1 MTWVTP
7 HRHRD
12 RLAPPVT
19 VTLVTSWRHPF
30 AGLPREVAVLT
41 AVAFA
46 VAVGF
51 GVVAPAIPVY
61 AREFGVGRTAAGAV
75 ISAFAFMRLVS
86 ALGSG
91 RLVNRIGE
99 RLVLAL
105 GIGIVAVSSA
115 LAGLAQTYTQLLV
128 LRGVG
133 GVGSAMFTVSA
144 ISLLLRVVDSDQRGR
159 ATGLWQSGFLIGAI
173 AGPAIGGPLTDIS
186 LRAPFFVYAVTLA
199 AAGGIGLIFLG
210 RTHLLDVEVD
220 DDRPAETVTLPQAL
234 KVSGYRA
241 ALVTNLGNGWALF
254 GVRSSLI
261 PLFVTEGMGA
271 SPTWTG
277 VGFFVSAAAQGGL
290 LLWAGGFADRVGR
303 RPAMLIGSTNA
314 TLTLFLIAVSG
325 SLAVYVIAMALFGA
339 GSAFLSVAPSAVVGD
354 VASGHGGTVIAAFQM
369 SSDLGAVAGPLVAGR
384 LADNYSF
391 GAAFG
396 VTASV
401 VAAGMV
407 TTFFS
412 TETRH
417 RAAPPSPE
425 PHVLPE

>member
-1 MTWVTP
+1 
-7 HRHRD
+7 
-12 RLAPPVT
+12 
-19 VTLVTSWRHPF
+19 VTSWRHPF

-199 AAGGIGLIFLG
+199 AAGAIGLAFLG
-210 RTHLLDVEVD
+210 QAHLHDVDVD
-220 DDRPAETVTLPQAL
+220 ERPTATVTLPQAL
-234 KVSGYRA
+234 RVSGYRA

-303 RPAMLIGSTNA
+303 RPAMLIGSTVA
-314 TLTLFLIAVSG
+314 TL
-325 SLAVYVIAMALFGA
+325 SLVLVAASSSLGVYVVAMALFGA

-396 VTASV
+396 VTAAV
-401 VAAGMV
+401 LATGLV

>member
-1 MTWVTP
+1 
-7 HRHRD
+7 
-12 RLAPPVT
+12 
-19 VTLVTSWRHPF
+19 VTSWRHPF

-115 LAGLAQTYTQLLV
+115 LAGLAQNYTQLLV

-220 DDRPAETVTLPQAL
+220 DDRPAATVTLPQAL
-234 KVSGYRA
+234 RVSGYRA

-303 RPAMLIGSTNA
+303 RPAMLIGSTVA
-314 TLTLFLIAVSG
+314 TLSLFLIAVSG
-325 SLAVYVIAMALFGA
+325 SLAVYVVAMALFGA

-369 SSDLGAVAGPLVAGR
+369 SSDLGAVVGPLVAGQ
-384 LADNYSF
+384 LVDSVSYA
-391 GAAFG
+391 AAFAISAG
-396 VTASV
+396 ILLVTLVPALI
-401 VAAGMV
+401 MR
-407 TTFFS
+407 
-412 TETRH
+412 ETRV
-417 RAAPPSPE
+417 PSPA
-425 PHVLPE
+425 

>member
-1 MTWVTP
+1 M
-7 HRHRD
+7 
-12 RLAPPVT
+12 
-19 VTLVTSWRHPF
+19 TSWRHPF

-99 RLVLAL
+99 RLVLAV

-220 DDRPAETVTLPQAL
+220 DRPPVTVTLPQAL
-234 KVSGYRA
+234 RVSGYRA

-303 RPAMLIGSTNA
+303 RPAMLIGSTVA
-314 TLTLFLIAVSG
+314 TL
-325 SLAVYVIAMALFGA
+325 SLALVAVTDSLAMYVVAMALFGA

-396 VTASV
+396 VTAAV
-401 VAAGMV
+401 LATGLV

>member
-1 MTWVTP
+1 VTP
-7 HRHRD
+7 VTPDRRHGCPTR
-12 RLAPPVT
+12 PVT

-220 DDRPAETVTLPQAL
+220 DERPAATVTLPQAL
-234 KVSGYRA
+234 RVSGYRA

-303 RPAMLIGSTNA
+303 RPAMLIGSSVA
-314 TLTLFLIAVSG
+314 TLSLFLIAVSG
-325 SLAVYVIAMALFGA
+325 SLAVYVVAMALFGA

-417 RAAPPSPE
+417 QTAPPSPE
-425 PHVLPE
+425 PRVLPE

>member
-1 MTWVTP
+1 VTT
-7 HRHRD
+7 R
-12 RLAPPVT
+12 
-19 VTLVTSWRHPF
+19 RHPF

-115 LAGLAQTYTQLLV
+115 LAGLAQSYTQLLL
-128 LRGVG
+128 LRGIG

-159 ATGLWQSGFLIGAI
+159 ATGLWQSGFLVGAI

-199 AAGGIGLIFLG
+199 AAGGIGLAFLG
-210 RTHLLDVEVD
+210 RAHLHDVEID
-220 DDRPAETVTLPQAL
+220 ERPAATVTLPQAL

-303 RPAMLIGSTNA
+303 RPAMLIGSSVA
-314 TLTLFLIAVSG
+314 TLSLALVAVSD
-325 SLAVYVIAMALFGA
+325 SLAVYVVAMALFGA

-396 VTASV
+396 VTAAV
-401 VAAGMV
+401 LATGLI

-425 PHVLPE
+425 PHVLSE

>member
-1 MTWVTP
+1 M
-7 HRHRD
+7 
-12 RLAPPVT
+12 
-19 VTLVTSWRHPF
+19 SWRHPF

-210 RTHLLDVEVD
+210 RTHLLDVEA
-220 DDRPAETVTLPQAL
+220 DDRPAATVTLPQAL
-234 KVSGYRA
+234 RVSGYRA

-303 RPAMLIGSTNA
+303 RPAMLIGSTVA
-314 TLTLFLIAVSG
+314 TL
-325 SLAVYVIAMALFGA
+325 SLALVAVTDSLAMYVVAMALFGA

-396 VTASV
+396 VTAGV
-401 VAAGMV
+401 LAAGLV

>member
-1 MTWVTP
+1 M
-7 HRHRD
+7 R
-12 RLAPPVT
+12 
-19 VTLVTSWRHPF
+19 
-30 AGLPREVAVLT
+30 GLPREVGVLA

-99 RLVLAL
+99 RLVLAT

-115 LAGLAQTYTQLLV
+115 LAGLAQSYVELLV
-128 LRGVG
+128 LRGAG

-144 ISLLLRVVDSDQRGR
+144 ISLLLRVSEPEQRGR
-159 ATGLWQSGFLIGAI
+159 ATGMWQSGFLIGGI

-199 AAGGIGLIFLG
+199 VAGGIGLLFLG
-210 RTHLLDVEVD
+210 RATLHDVETAKA
-220 DDRPAETVTLPQAL
+220 AEDPVTLPQAL
-234 KVSGYRA
+234 RVSGYRA

-261 PLFVTEGMGA
+261 PLFVTEGIRA
-271 SPTWTG
+271 SGTWVG
-277 VGFFVSAAAQGGL
+277 VGFFVSAAFQGGL
-290 LLWAGGFADRVGR
+290 LLWSGGFADRVGR
-303 RPAMLIGSTNA
+303 RPAMIIGA
-314 TLTLFLIAVSG
+314 AVG
-325 SLAVYVIAMALFGA
+325 AAAMLAVAVHDSLAVYVVAMALFGV
-339 GSAFLSVAPSAVVGD
+339 GSAFLSVAPSAAVGD
-354 VASGHGGTVIAAFQM
+354 VAAGRGGTVVAAFQM
-369 SSDLGAVAGPLVAGR
+369 AADLGAVAGPLVAGW
-384 LADNYSF
+384 LADDFSF

-396 VTASV
+396 ATAAIFLLGL
-401 VAAGMV
+401 AA
-407 TTFFS
+407 S
-412 TETRH
+412 LLSAETRH
-417 RAAPPSPE
+417 RGERAPTE
-425 PHVLPE
+425 PATGTG

>member
-1 MTWVTP
+1 
-7 HRHRD
+7 
-12 RLAPPVT
+12 
-19 VTLVTSWRHPF
+19 VTSRRNPF

-105 GIGIVAVSSA
+105 GIAIVAVSSA
-115 LAGLAQTYTQLLV
+115 LAGLAQSYTQLLL

-133 GVGSAMFTVSA
+133 GIGSAMFTVAA
-144 ISLLLRVVDSDQRGR
+144 ISLLLRVVDADQRGR

-173 AGPAIGGPLTDIS
+173 AGPAIGGPLTNIS
-186 LRAPFFVYAVTLA
+186 LRAPFFVYAGTLA
-199 AAGGIGLIFLG
+199 AAGGIGLAFLT
-210 RTHLLDVEVD
+210 RAALHDKEQTA
-220 DDRPAETVTLPQAL
+220 RAAATVTLPQAL
-234 KVSGYRA
+234 RVSGYRA

-261 PLFVTEGMGA
+261 PLFVTEGLGA
-271 SPTWTG
+271 SGTWTG
-277 VGFFVSAAAQGGL
+277 IGFFVSAAAQGGL

-303 RPAMLIGSTNA
+303 RPAMLIGSTLGTA
-314 TLTLFLIAVSG
+314 AMVAVAVSG
-325 SLAVYVIAMALFGA
+325 SLAVYVVAMALFGA

-369 SSDLGAVAGPLVAGR
+369 SADLGAVVGPLLAGW
-384 LADNYSF
+384 LADDYSF

-396 VTASV
+396 VTAAV
-401 VAAGMV
+401 LLAGLA
-407 TTFFS
+407 TTLLS
-412 TETRH
+412 SETRH
-417 RAAPPSPE
+417 RAESPPSGAQ
-425 PHVLPE
+425 VLPE

>member
-1 MTWVTP
+1 VRSP
-7 HRHRD
+7 RN
-12 RLAPPVT
+12 
-19 VTLVTSWRHPF
+19 PF
-30 AGLPREVAVLT
+30 AGLPREVGVLT

-99 RLVLAL
+99 RLVLAI

-115 LAGLAQTYTQLLV
+115 LAGLAQTYTQLLL

-144 ISLLLRVVDSDQRGR
+144 VSLLLRVVDSDQRGR

-186 LRAPFFVYAVTLA
+186 LRAPFFVYAATLA
-199 AAGGIGLIFLG
+199 VAGGIGLVFLS
-210 RTHLLDVEVD
+210 RAALHDVDESVQ
-220 DDRPAETVTLPQAL
+220 AAATVTLPQAL
-234 KVSGYRA
+234 RVSGYRA
-241 ALVTNLGNGWALF
+241 ALTTNLGNGWALF

-261 PLFVTEGMGA
+261 PLFVTEGIGA
-271 SPTWTG
+271 SGTWTG
-277 VGFFVSAAAQGGL
+277 IGFFVSAAAQGGL

-303 RPAMLIGSTNA
+303 RPAMILGSSVA
-314 TLTLFLIAVSG
+314 TISMATVAVSD
-325 SLAVYVIAMALFGA
+325 SLGVYVVAMALFGA
-339 GSAFLSVAPSAVVGD
+339 GSAFLSVAPSAAVGD
-354 VASGHGGTVIAAFQM
+354 VVHGRGGTVIAAFQM
-369 SSDLGAVAGPLVAGR
+369 SADLGAVIGPLVAGW
-384 LADNYSF
+384 LADEYSF

-396 VTASV
+396 VTAGV
-401 VAAGMV
+401 LVAGLITAV
-407 TTFFS
+407 LS
-412 TETRH
+412 KETRQ
-417 RAAPPSPE
+417 RRTDSTPSESAEPAPGTTG
-425 PHVLPE
+425 

>member
-1 MTWVTP
+1 
-7 HRHRD
+7 
-12 RLAPPVT
+12 
-19 VTLVTSWRHPF
+19 VTSWRHPF

-115 LAGLAQTYTQLLV
+115 LAGLAQNYTQLLV

-220 DDRPAETVTLPQAL
+220 DDRPAATVTLPQAL
-234 KVSGYRA
+234 RVSGYRA

-303 RPAMLIGSTNA
+303 RPAMLIGSTVA
-314 TLTLFLIAVSG
+314 TLSLALIALSG
-325 SLAVYVIAMALFGA
+325 SLAVYVVAMALFGA

-401 VAAGMV
+401 LAAGLV

>member
-7 HRHRD
+7 HRPAIRP
-12 RLAPPVT
+12 AGPVT

-234 KVSGYRA
+234 RVSGYRA

-303 RPAMLIGSTNA
+303 RPAMLIGSTIA
-314 TLTLFLIAVSG
+314 TLSLFLIAVSG
-325 SLAVYVIAMALFGA
+325 SLAVYVVAMALFGA

-401 VAAGMV
+401 LAAGLV

-425 PHVLPE
+425 PRVLPE

>member
-1 MTWVTP
+1 MTT
-7 HRHRD
+7 R
-12 RLAPPVT
+12 
-19 VTLVTSWRHPF
+19 RHPF

-99 RLVLAL
+99 RLVLAV

-115 LAGLAQTYTQLLV
+115 LAGLAQSYTQLLV

-159 ATGLWQSGFLIGAI
+159 ATGLWQSGFLVGAI

-199 AAGGIGLIFLG
+199 AAGGIGLAFLG
-210 RTHLLDVEVD
+210 RAHLHDVEVD
-220 DDRPAETVTLPQAL
+220 ERPAATVTLPQAL

-241 ALVTNLGNGWALF
+241 ALITNLGNGWALF

-303 RPAMLIGSTNA
+303 RPAMLIGSSVA
-314 TLTLFLIAVSG
+314 TISLALVAVSD
-325 SLAVYVIAMALFGA
+325 SLAVYVVAMALFGA

-369 SSDLGAVAGPLVAGR
+369 SADLGAVAGPLIAGR

-396 VTASV
+396 VTAAV
-401 VAAGMV
+401 LATGLV
-407 TTFFS
+407 TAFFS

-425 PHVLPE
+425 AHVLPE

>member
-1 MTWVTP
+1 M
-7 HRHRD
+7 
-12 RLAPPVT
+12 
-19 VTLVTSWRHPF
+19 TSWRHPF

-115 LAGLAQTYTQLLV
+115 LAGLAQTYAQLLV

-220 DDRPAETVTLPQAL
+220 DRPAATVTLPQAL
-234 KVSGYRA
+234 RVSGYRA

-303 RPAMLIGSTNA
+303 RPAMLIGSTVA
-314 TLTLFLIAVSG
+314 TLSLVLVAASD
-325 SLAVYVIAMALFGA
+325 SLAVYVVAMALFGA
-339 GSAFLSVAPSAVVGD
+339 GSAFLSVAPSTVVGD

-384 LADNYSF
+384 LAENYSF

-396 VTASV
+396 VTAGV
-401 VAAGMV
+401 LAAGLV